1 VYVGHHH
8 ATTPRRFVSL
18 IQSEHTKIVADQG
31 VTVNVR
37 AAGSDPGPT
46 ALRLLRFDCACGQSW
61 YGPEAA
67 VVSQVRQHGIDV
79 HNMHLTPDQV
89 LAKAEANASNVQD
102 VEGPVQA
109 EVFVLYRG
117 PTGPTLT
124 GPCGP
129 QPWYLEVAAA
139 EDPMVVVNTAINR
152 AVGEPLVV
160 HSTSWRRDR
169 DGVILSFVAVIST
182 DLASSMPGLPI
193 GRADLARGGATT
205 APPAIATTQV
215 AEHGLRHLA
224 WLIRDD
230 PVVAQRLDPGWHSI
244 LDDYVPEP
252 FRHL

>member
-1 VYVGHHH
+1 M
-8 ATTPRRFVSL
+8 
-18 IQSEHTKIVADQG
+18 EHTEIVAAQG

-46 ALRLLRFDCACGQSW
+46 ALRLLRFECACGQSW

-169 DGVILSFVAVIST
+169 DGVILSFVAVISV

-230 PVVAQRLDPGWHSI
+230 PVVAQRLDPGWHSL

>member
-1 VYVGHHH
+1 
-8 ATTPRRFVSL
+8 
-18 IQSEHTKIVADQG
+18 
-31 VTVNVR
+31 VNVR
-37 AAGSDPGPT
+37 AVGSDPGPT
-46 ALRLLRFDCACGQSW
+46 ALRLLRFACACGQSW
-61 YGPEAA
+61 YGLEAA
-67 VVSQVRQHGIDV
+67 VISQVQQHGIDV
-79 HNMHLTPDQV
+79 HNMRVTPDQV
-89 LAKAEANASNVQD
+89 LAKAGADASEVQE
-102 VEGPVQA
+102 VEGAVQA

-117 PTGPTLT
+117 PNGLTLT

-129 QPWYLEVAAA
+129 QPWYLGVAAD

-169 DGVILSFVAVIST
+169 DGVILSFVAVISL
-182 DLASSMPGLPI
+182 DLGSTMPGLPI

-205 APPAIATTQV
+205 APPTIATTQV